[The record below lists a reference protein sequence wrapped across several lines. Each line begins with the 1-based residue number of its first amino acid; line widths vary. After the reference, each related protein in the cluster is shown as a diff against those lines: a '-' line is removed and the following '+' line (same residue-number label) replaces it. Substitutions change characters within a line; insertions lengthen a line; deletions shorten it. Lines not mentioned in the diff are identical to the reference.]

1 MMRMLGAR
9 KWLWAASLLVASC
22 LSAGA
27 WANGGM
33 TLEQVARVRAVTQA
47 SISPDGSQVAYAL
60 SVPRTLGVD
69 EDGPAWSELHV
80 VDGSGNGRGF
90 VTGKVNVA
98 GVEWFPDGRE
108 IAYLAKRQGDETRK
122 LYRIPLHGGESRAAA
137 ALRSDITAFHL
148 SSDGRRAAL
157 LASEPESDAL
167 KALRKQ
173 GFTQKVYEEDWRP
186 VQLWIQD
193 LANDAAQ
200 PRLVPVEGS
209 VQAVQWSP
217 AGDRLALLVAPRQLT
232 DDTLVFTRVRI
243 VSPEGRVLGTVDNP
257 GKIGG
262 LSWSP
267 DGEHLA
273 FISAEDAQDAQQGR
287 LFVVG
292 KNGGAWRDLLPGL
305 EGHVVDVEWR
315 DASTLVFLSHEG
327 VQARLGTVAVGGGD
341 VRTLLPATEGA
352 PVWSGVALAAR
363 DGTLLLGSTPA
374 HASEAFLL
382 AAGGGEPRRLT
393 DSNPWLADVRLA
405 RQEVIR
411 YRARDGL
418 EIEGL
423 LVHPLERRG
432 NARVP
437 LIVVV
442 HGGPEAHYSNQWLT
456 SYAQPLHHAAAQGY
470 AVFLP
475 NYRSSTGRGV
485 EFSKK
490 GFGRPGMEEFD
501 DVVDGVDHLIESG
514 LVDGRRVGI
523 TGGSYGGYASAWGAT
538 YYSERFAASVM
549 FVGISDQASLVTT
562 GDIPWEQNL
571 VHWGTWP
578 WENPELFRQTSP
590 ITHAQKSNTPTLILH
605 GEADPRVPVMQ
616 SYMMY
621 RYLKLAGNAP
631 VRLVLYPG
639 EGHGNQ
645 RGASR
650 YDYSVRLM
658 QWMDHYLKGPGGE
671 PPPYEVR
678 YALPA
683 AGGSR

>member
-1 MMRMLGAR
+1 MRGMNT
-9 KWLWAASLLVASC
+9 WLAAGLLILAI
-22 LSAGA
+22 LPAGSAG
-27 WANGGM
+27 ANGGM
-33 TLEQVARVRAVTQA
+33 TLQQVAKIRAVSQA
-47 SISPDGSQVAYAL
+47 VVSPDGSQVAYAQM
-60 SVPRTLGVD
+60 VPRALGVD
-69 EDGPAWSELHV
+69 EDGPAWGELHV
-80 VDGSGNGRGF
+80 VDGAGNSRGF
-90 VTGKVNVA
+90 VTGKVNVG
-98 GVEWFPDGRE
+98 GVEWLPDGRE
-108 IAYLAKRQGDETRK
+108 LAYLAKRQGDDTRS
-122 LYRIPLHGGESRAAA
+122 LYRIPLHGGESRVAAK
-137 ALRSDITAFHL
+137 LKSDISAFSL
-148 SSDGRRAAL
+148 SADGRRAAL

-167 KALRKQ
+167 KALKKQ

-186 VQLWIQD
+186 VQLWIKD
-193 LANDAAQ
+193 LADEHAEA
-200 PRLVPVEGS
+200 RRVPVDGS
-209 VQAVQWSP
+209 VQSVAWSP
-217 AGDRLALLVAPRQLT
+217 SGDRLALLVAPRQLT

-257 GKIGG
+257 GKISG

-273 FISAEDAQDAQQGR
+273 FVSAEDKHDAQQGR
-287 LFVVG
+287 LVVVG
-292 KNGGAWRDLLPGL
+292 KGGGAQRDLLPGL
-305 EGHVVDVEWR
+305 EGHVIGVEWQ
-315 DASTLVFLSHEG
+315 DPSTLLFLSHEG
-327 VQARLGTVAVGGGD
+327 VQARVGAVAVDGGGQ
-341 VRTLLPATEGA
+341 RTLLPAEG
-352 PVWSGVALAAR
+352 PVWTSFDRSPQGSIAL
-363 DGTLLLGSTPA
+363 TGSTPQ
-374 HASEAFLL
+374 HPSEVFLL
-382 AAGGGEPRRLT
+382 AAGSDAPRKLT
-393 DSNPWLADVRLA
+393 NSNPWLADVRLA

-411 YRARDGL
+411 YAARDGL

-442 HGGPEAHYSNQWLT
+442 HGGPESHYSNLWLT
-456 SYAQPLHHAAAQGY
+456 AYSQPLHHAAAQGY

-485 EFSKK
+485 AFSKQ

-501 DVVDGVDHLIESG
+501 DVVDGVDHLVEIG
-514 LVDGRRVGI
+514 LVDKDKVGI

-562 GDIPWEQNL
+562 GDIPWEQYL

-578 WENPELFRQTSP
+578 WENPELYRQTSP
-590 ITHAQKSNTPTLILH
+590 ITHAEKSRTPTLILH

-616 SYMMY
+616 SYMFY
-621 RYLKLAGNAP
+621 RYLKLAGQAP

-639 EGHGNQ
+639 EGHGNA

-671 PPPYEVR
+671 PPPYQPE

-683 AGGSR
+683 ADGTP

>member
-1 MMRMLGAR
+1 MMRMRGGRMSRAGTCVVAVLC
-9 KWLWAASLLVASC
+9 LL
-22 LSAGA
+22 AGSA

-33 TLEQVARVRAVTQA
+33 TLEHVAKLRGVTTA
-47 SISPDGSQVAYAL
+47 AISPDGNQVAYAL
-60 SVPRTLGVD
+60 SVPRALGVD

-80 VDGSGNGRGF
+80 VDASGNSRGF
-90 VTGKVNVA
+90 VTGKVNVG
-98 GVEWFPDGRE
+98 GVEWFADGRE
-108 IAYLAKRQGDETRK
+108 IAYLAKRQGDDTRK
-122 LYRIPLHGGESRAAA
+122 LYRIPLYGGESRAAA
-137 ALRSDITAFHL
+137 TLKSDITAFHL
-148 SSDGRRAAL
+148 SADGRRAAL

-167 KALRKQ
+167 KALKKQ

-193 LANDAAQ
+193 LANETSQ

-209 VQAVQWSP
+209 VQSVQWSP

-273 FISAEDAQDAQQGR
+273 FISAEDEQDAQQGR

-292 KNGGAWRDLLPGL
+292 KNGGEWRDLLPGL

-315 DASTLVFLSHEG
+315 DANTLMFLSHEG
-327 VQARLGTVAVGGGD
+327 VQARLGTVAVSGGAAQT
-341 VRTLLPATEGA
+341 VLPATEG
-352 PVWSGVALAAR
+352 PVWNGFALAAQ
-363 DGTLLLGSTPA
+363 GNAVLLGSTPQ
-374 HASEAFLL
+374 HPSEAFVM

-393 DSNPWLADVRLA
+393 DSNPWLKDVRLA

-411 YRARDGL
+411 YPARDGL

-423 LVHPLERRG
+423 LVHPLDRRG
-432 NARVP
+432 NTRVP

-456 SYAQPLHHAAAQGY
+456 AYSQPLHHAAAQGY

-485 EFSKK
+485 AFSKQ

-501 DVVDGVDHLIESG
+501 DVVDGVDYLVGTG
-514 LVDGRRVGI
+514 LVDGDKVGI

-578 WENPELFRQTSP
+578 WENPELYRQTSP

-621 RYLKLAGNAP
+621 RYLKLAGQAP

-639 EGHGNQ
+639 EGHGNA

-671 PPPYEVR
+671 PPAYQVE

-683 AGGSR
+683 AGAGR